1 MAAHNDLGKWGEH
14 KAEEFLRTRGYRIV
28 EHNWRYGHR
37 DIDIVAAKDDVL
49 VIVEVKTRRN
59 NLFTEPE
66 DAVDWQ
72 KIRSLS
78 VAANAFVK
86 RYRIDMEVRFDV
98 ITVIGDIEGECQINH
113 IEDAFLPIPIWKLSA
128 ASTYRKRAP
137 SSM

>member
-14 KAEEFLRTRGYRIV
+14 KAEEFLRGRGYRIV
-28 EHNWRYGHR
+28 ERNWRYGHR

-113 IEDAFLPIPIWKLSA
+113 IEDAFLPIHM
-128 ASTYRKRAP
+128 R
-137 SSM
+137 

>member
-1 MAAHNDLGKWGEH
+1 MAAHNDFGKWGEH
-14 KAEEFLRTRGYRIV
+14 KAEEFLRARGYRIV
-28 EHNWRYGHR
+28 ERNWRYGHR

-113 IEDAFLPIPIWKLSA
+113 IEDAFLPIPI
-128 ASTYRKRAP
+128 R
-137 SSM
+137 

>member
-28 EHNWRYGHR
+28 ERNWRYGHR

-98 ITVIGDIEGECQINH
+98 ITVIGDLEGECQINH
-113 IEDAFLPIPIWKLSA
+113 IEDAFLPIPI
-128 ASTYRKRAP
+128 R
-137 SSM
+137 

>member
-14 KAEEFLRTRGYRIV
+14 KAEEFLRGRAYRIV
-28 EHNWRYGHR
+28 ERNWRYGHR

-113 IEDAFLPIPIWKLSA
+113 IEDAFLPIPI
-128 ASTYRKRAP
+128 R
-137 SSM
+137 

>member
-14 KAEEFLRTRGYRIV
+14 KVEEFLRTRGYRIV
-28 EHNWRYGHR
+28 ERNWRYGHR

-113 IEDAFLPIPIWKLSA
+113 IEDAFLPIPI
-128 ASTYRKRAP
+128 R
-137 SSM
+137 

>member
-113 IEDAFLPIPIWKLSA
+113 IEDAFLPIPM
-128 ASTYRKRAP
+128 R
-137 SSM
+137 

>member
-14 KAEEFLRTRGYRIV
+14 KAEEFLRARGYRIV

-113 IEDAFLPIPIWKLSA
+113 IEDAFLPIPI
-128 ASTYRKRAP
+128 R
-137 SSM
+137 

>member
-1 MAAHNDLGKWGEH
+1 MAAHNDFGKWGEH

-28 EHNWRYGHR
+28 ERNWRYGHR

-86 RYRIDMEVRFDV
+86 RYRINMEVRFDV

-113 IEDAFLPIPIWKLSA
+113 IEDAFLPIPI
-128 ASTYRKRAP
+128 R
-137 SSM
+137 

>member
-113 IEDAFLPIPIWKLSA
+113 IEDAFLPIPI
-128 ASTYRKRAP
+128 R
-137 SSM
+137 

>member
-14 KAEEFLRTRGYRIV
+14 KAEEFLRTRGYRMV
-28 EHNWRYGHR
+28 ERNWRYGHR

-113 IEDAFLPIPIWKLSA
+113 IEDAFLPIPI
-128 ASTYRKRAP
+128 R
-137 SSM
+137 

>member
-28 EHNWRYGHR
+28 EQNWRYGHR

-113 IEDAFLPIPIWKLSA
+113 IEDAFLPIPI
-128 ASTYRKRAP
+128 R
-137 SSM
+137 

>member
-14 KAEEFLRTRGYRIV
+14 KAEEFLRARGYRIV
-28 EHNWRYGHR
+28 ERNWRYGHR

-113 IEDAFLPIPIWKLSA
+113 IEDAFLPIPI
-128 ASTYRKRAP
+128 R
-137 SSM
+137 

>member
-28 EHNWRYGHR
+28 ERNWRYGHR

-113 IEDAFLPIPIWKLSA
+113 IEDAFLPIPI
-128 ASTYRKRAP
+128 R
-137 SSM
+137 

>member
-14 KAEEFLRTRGYRIV
+14 KAEEFLRTRGYRVV
-28 EHNWRYGHR
+28 ERNWRYGHR

-113 IEDAFLPIPIWKLSA
+113 IEDAFLPIPI
-128 ASTYRKRAP
+128 R
-137 SSM
+137 